1 MALSG
6 DYKLQVFVAY
16 EDEYVQPLV
25 LSALS
30 SVCQN
35 HAYSLL
41 HKPEDEQ
48 STLPY
53 LQISAY
59 ESIAHSRLLLLPRKY
74 FANSFVIR
82 KALIRK
88 HFLAHTIASYVA
100 KHPCSLL
107 KSHVPTTLPL
117 ELDYAEFLDEALL
130 EAYELHE
137 SWVRNETASAS
148 EQEFWILKPSM
159 SDKGQG
165 IRVFSS
171 KQQLQAIFE
180 EWEPPEGESEGSADV
195 TPGGGDRMR
204 DQGGDGDT
212 MDGMASQLRHF
223 VVQPYITPLV
233 FPSLS
238 DRKFHIRTYVLAL
251 GALKV
256 YCFRRMLALF
266 AEVQYEPPIDS
277 GANMRPHLTNT
288 GLQEGGSTCNVRQFW
303 DLPERLPGA
312 KVASPDWKHQAYE
325 QIKAMTGEL
334 FQAAVAQPTTF
345 QPLPNAFETYGL
357 DWLVDAQG
365 KTWLLEVNAFP
376 DFAQTGDNLKDL
388 VAELWKG
395 VLGLAVQNFFNV
407 DTGYTCSSMHK
418 VLDIDLWRN

>member
-1 MALSG
+1 
-6 DYKLQVFVAY
+6 
-16 EDEYVQPLV
+16 
-25 LSALS
+25 
-30 SVCQN
+30 
-35 HAYSLL
+35 
-41 HKPEDEQ
+41 
-48 STLPY
+48 
-53 LQISAY
+53 
-59 ESIAHSRLLLLPRKY
+59 
-74 FANSFVIR
+74 
-82 KALIRK
+82 
-88 HFLAHTIASYVA
+88 
-100 KHPCSLL
+100 
-107 KSHVPTTLPL
+107 
-117 ELDYAEFLDEALL
+117 
-130 EAYELHE
+130 
-137 SWVRNETASAS
+137 
-148 EQEFWILKPSM
+148 
-159 SDKGQG
+159 
-165 IRVFSS
+165 
-171 KQQLQAIFE
+171 
-180 EWEPPEGESEGSADV
+180 
-195 TPGGGDRMR
+195 MR

-277 GANMRPHLTNT
+277 GADMRPHLTNT
-288 GLQEGGSTCNVRQFW
+288 GLQEGDSTCNVRQFS

-345 QPLPNAFETYGL
+345 QPLPNAFEIYGL

-376 DFAQTGDNLKDL
+376 DFAQTGNDLKDL

-395 VLGLAVQNFFNV
+395 VLGLAIQNFFNM

-418 VLDIDLWRN
+418 VLDIDLWRS